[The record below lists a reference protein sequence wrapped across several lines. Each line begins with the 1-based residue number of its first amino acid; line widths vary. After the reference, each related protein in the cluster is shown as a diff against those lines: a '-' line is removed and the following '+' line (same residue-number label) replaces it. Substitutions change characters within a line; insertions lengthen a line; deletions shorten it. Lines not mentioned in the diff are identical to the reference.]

1 MVGFTAGAA
10 ALVYGVVELG
20 KQVGQGG
27 AAWRCAVLSA
37 VLGVATLHGAF
48 WHGRR
53 TRERGPLRRLS
64 HFEQEQRKMCGAV
77 DTAWRHVKVA
87 SASSTEGTRAA
98 APWAAWRGASGT
110 PP

>member
-10 ALVYGVVELG
+10 ALVYGAVELG

-27 AAWRCAVLSA
+27 AAWRRAVLSA
-37 VLGVATLHGAF
+37 VLDVATLHGAF

-64 HFEQEQRKMCGAV
+64 HFEQEQRKVCGAV
-77 DTAWRHVKVA
+77 DTAWRRVEAA
-87 SASSTEGTRAA
+87 SCPAKQR
-98 APWAAWRGASGT
+98 
-110 PP
+110 